1 MHAADSW
8 QRLYSRFRVIT
19 LQLMTGK
26 EIKLFK
32 KILAATDLVTVCDAP
47 VLTAAQIA
55 EQNNAKLHILHVL
68 ESASTENRHLIK
80 HFITG
85 KDIFTSAEYEETVK
99 EEINKIYA
107 EVLTPSLNYEIR
119 VTLGFPWQE
128 ILRWAREVSADLIV
142 IGPHSTRAE
151 EKGVVRVAGKVGST
165 VEGVITRENCPAMI
179 VNPSILKERLKFK
192 KVMVSVDFSKFC
204 ECGLRFAVN
213 VAQTFE
219 SKLFI
224 FHMLPIPPYPK
235 YTRKDY
241 EEDVKNSKK
250 RLGEFCRGIP
260 GGIDYEYSVCGGALP
275 HLEILKYADKKDVD
289 LIVMGSHTKEK
300 AGKWYAGSVV
310 ERVSFRS
317 NCAVIV
323 ITDPKILLP
332 WEDSLTTKTQSGKDR
347 DRLIHV
353 YSKT

>member
-1 MHAADSW
+1 M
-8 QRLYSRFRVIT
+8 FN
-19 LQLMTGK
+19 
-26 EIKLFK
+26 
-32 KILAATDLVTVCDAP
+32 KILSATDLLTIWDAT
-47 VLTAAQIA
+47 VLTAALIA

-68 ESASTENRHLIK
+68 ESASTENRRLIK
-80 HFITG
+80 HFRTG

-99 EEINKIYA
+99 EEINNIYT
-107 EVLTPSLNYEIR
+107 EVFTPSLNYEIS

-142 IGPHSTRAE
+142 LGPHSTRAE
-151 EKGVVRVAGKVGST
+151 EKGVVRVVGKVGST
-165 VEGVITRENCPAMI
+165 VEGVITRENCPVMI
-179 VNPSILKERLKFK
+179 VNPSIPQKRLRFK
-192 KVMVSVDFSKFC
+192 KVMVSVDFSKSC
-204 ECGLRFAVN
+204 ECGLRFAVK

-241 EEDVKNSKK
+241 EEDVNNSKK
-250 RLGEFCRGIP
+250 RLGEFCRWIP
-260 GGIDYEYSVCGGALP
+260 GGIDCEYSVGGGALP

-300 AGKWYAGSVV
+300 AGKWYSGSVV

-317 NCAVIV
+317 NCAVLV
-323 ITDPKILLP
+323 VTDPEVLLP
-332 WEDSLTTKTQSGKDR
+332 WEDSLTTKKRTSLEIDR
-347 DRLIHV
+347 SLHV
-353 YSKT
+353 FSKRE